1 MAFLASEHMRRR
13 IEDDLK
19 KADIEALLKRMFDL
33 EKKLGRGDEK
43 ALLAYIFFFYNAYP
57 MGILK

>member
-43 ALLAYIFFFYNAYP
+43 ALLPISFSSITPIQWGY
-57 MGILK
+57 